1 MKRETRL
8 LRQKAVN
15 SLIISIEQFNRPWDV
30 GRTDSVLLLLDHSF
44 EMLLKASILHRGGR
58 IRDPGE
64 KNTIGFD
71 ACIRRA
77 LSTGKVQFLS
87 EEQALTL
94 QAINGLRDAAQ
105 HHLVDMSEGHLY
117 LQAQSGVTLHRDLLK
132 RVFDQ
137 DLAELLPARVLPIS
151 TVAPLDPIALFVDEV
166 REVQRLLAPGSR
178 RGAEA
183 LAKLR
188 ALSIVDGAMK
198 GEKLQPSEGE
208 LKKLASRI
216 NSGTSDIDSLFPGI
230 AGVSFNV
237 EGSGPAISLRIGKKA
252 GIPVRLV
259 PEGTADAAVVGIK
272 RVNELDYYNL
282 RFNDLKRKLGITQ
295 NQVTALIGELGIKES
310 EDFAKKI
317 ITTWCYS
324 QKALKAMEDALKKQ
338 PAAAWWRKHKARQ
351 HASGGR
357 KVHARVGRSA

>member
-105 HHLVDMSEGHLY
+105 HHLVDMSEGH
-117 LQAQSGVTLHRDLLK
+117 
-132 RVFDQ
+132 
-137 DLAELLPARVLPIS
+137 
-151 TVAPLDPIALFVDEV
+151 
-166 REVQRLLAPGSR
+166 
-178 RGAEA
+178 
-183 LAKLR
+183 
-188 ALSIVDGAMK
+188 
-198 GEKLQPSEGE
+198 
-208 LKKLASRI
+208 
-216 NSGTSDIDSLFPGI
+216 
-230 AGVSFNV
+230 
-237 EGSGPAISLRIGKKA
+237 
-252 GIPVRLV
+252 
-259 PEGTADAAVVGIK
+259 
-272 RVNELDYYNL
+272 
-282 RFNDLKRKLGITQ
+282 
-295 NQVTALIGELGIKES
+295 
-310 EDFAKKI
+310 
-317 ITTWCYS
+317 
-324 QKALKAMEDALKKQ
+324 
-338 PAAAWWRKHKARQ
+338 
-351 HASGGR
+351 
-357 KVHARVGRSA
+357 